1 MTSLIFPPAPPTKN
15 VFGPSDFEYVSKH
28 DRTFIK
34 DAYEVISRKELW
46 NTFRNELLSKG
57 VNRGMGFMY
66 SENPVYK
73 KIKMAIASTD
83 IGGRHSGS
91 SMGHVMRE
99 MEFIALNGEPAYR
112 IEITRQIQTAQ
123 QNQIAQQNQT
133 AEE

>member
-1 MTSLIFPPAPPTKN
+1 MTSLVLPPSPPTKI
-15 VFGPSDFEYVSKH
+15 VFGPSDFEYLSKH

-57 VNRGMGFMY
+57 VNRGTGFMY
-66 SENPVYK
+66 SENRVYG
-73 KIKMAIASTD
+73 KIKVAIASTD

-112 IEITRQIQTAQ
+112 IEVMK
-123 QNQIAQQNQT
+123 QNQIAQQNQI